1 LRCETR
7 EKFLVKRREFI
18 TLLGGVAAAWPLA
31 VRAQRGATPVI
42 GYLSLRSPDAERPLL
57 VPFLQSLEKS
67 GFADGRNIAME
78 YRFADGREA
87 RLPNFAAELL
97 NRQVSLLV
105 AFSRHAALA
114 AKAATST
121 VPIAFATGFDPV
133 FDGLVTSLNRPGG
146 NATGISAFS
155 TELGPKRLTLLKEL
169 VPNAGTIAFVVD
181 PNNSTTASQVKE
193 MQGVAQDVGQSMLIV
208 QAGNEDQVDLAFKT
222 MADRKVSAILF
233 GTSQYFQIIADRLI
247 ALAARYRIPAIYE
260 WRDFVSAGGLISYS
274 TDRSE
279 FARLAGGYAARIL
292 KGERPA
298 DLPVMQST
306 RFELVIN
313 LSTARAIGLDVPT
326 AILLRADEVI
336 E

>member
-1 LRCETR
+1 
-7 EKFLVKRREFI
+7 
-18 TLLGGVAAAWPLA
+18 
-31 VRAQRGATPVI
+31 VI

-67 GFADGRNIAME
+67 GFADGRNIAIE
-78 YRFADGREA
+78 YRYADGREA
-87 RLPNFAAELL
+87 RLPNLVAELL
-97 NRQVSLLV
+97 HRRVSLLV
-105 AFSRHAALA
+105 ALGRQTALA
-114 AKAATST
+114 AKTATST
-121 VPIAFATGFDPV
+121 VPIVFATGFDPV
-133 FDGLVTSLNRPGG
+133 LDGLVTSLNRPGG
-146 NATGISAFS
+146 NATGIVAFS

-181 PNNSTTASQVKE
+181 PNSSSTASQVNE

-208 QAGNEDQVDLAFKT
+208 QASTDDQVDMAFRT
-222 MADRKVSAILF
+222 MADRKVSAIIF
-233 GTSQYFQIIADRLI
+233 AASQYFQVIANQLI

-260 WRDFVSAGGLISYS
+260 WRDFVPAGGLISYS

-279 FARLAGGYAARIL
+279 YARIAGTYAARIL

-313 LSTARAIGLDVPT
+313 LRTARAIGLDVPSS
-326 AILLRADEVI
+326 ILLRADEVI

>member
-1 LRCETR
+1 MR
-7 EKFLVKRREFI
+7 RREFI
-18 TLLGGVAAAWPLA
+18 ALIGGAAVAWPLA
-31 VRAQRGATPVI
+31 ARAQRGATPVI

-87 RLPNFAAELL
+87 RLP
-97 NRQVSLLV
+97 
-105 AFSRHAALA
+105 
-114 AKAATST
+114 TST
-121 VPIAFATGFDPV
+121 VPIVFATGFDPV

-181 PNNSTTASQVKE
+181 ANNSTTASQVKE

-208 QAGNEDQVDLAFKT
+208 QAGTEDQVDLAFRT
-222 MADRKVSAILF
+222 MADRKISAILF

-306 RFELVIN
+306 RFELVLN
-313 LSTARAIGLDVPT
+313 LRTARAISLDVPT
-326 AILLRADEVI
+326 SILLRADEVI

>member
-1 LRCETR
+1 
-7 EKFLVKRREFI
+7 VIRRRIFI
-18 TLLGGVAAAWPLA
+18 TALGSAVAWSLVA
-31 VRAQRGATPVI
+31 RAQQAAMPVI
-42 GYLSLRSPDAERPLL
+42 GYLSLRSPNAERPLF

-67 GFADGRNIAME
+67 GFADGRNIAIE

-87 RLPNFAAELL
+87 RLPNLAAELV
-97 NRQVSLLV
+97 NRQVSLLI
-105 AFSRHAALA
+105 AFSRQTALA

-121 VPIAFATGFDPV
+121 VPIVFATGFDPV
-133 FDGLVTSLNRPGG
+133 LDGLVTSLNRPGG

-155 TELGPKRLTLLKEL
+155 TELNPKRLTLLKEL

-181 PNNSTTASQVKE
+181 PNSSTTASQVKE

-208 QAGNEDQVDLAFKT
+208 QAGTEDQVDLAFRT
-222 MADRKVSAILF
+222 MADRKISAILF

-260 WRDFVSAGGLISYS
+260 WRDFVSAGGLLSYS

-279 FARLAGGYAARIL
+279 FARIAGAYAARIL

-306 RFELVIN
+306 RFELVLN
-313 LSTARAIGLDVPT
+313 LRTARAISLDVPT
-326 AILLRADEVI
+326 SILLRADEVI